1 MLFQL
6 LGAIAAACARGRTCD
21 QKPDGATL
29 VLQAL
34 AAVIGRPGRAK
45 TPSENAKWGAK
56 RKGQVK
62 RPSTDDSDRVRMLG
76 MSGRALSFGMMA
88 EAYERFRPGYPVE
101 LFDMVMAY
109 AGQPARRALE
119 IGAGTGKATRLFAQ
133 RQVMVTAT
141 DPDRA
146 MLAEL
151 RKHVPASVRTVQ
163 AAFED
168 LQPGE
173 RYGLVYAAAAL
184 HWTNPEGRWSRMAA
198 LLEPGGVFAS
208 FGGPIQLAD
217 PAVEEAV
224 RAARAPFLES
234 DEIPS
239 PDGTPPEHEMQWPG
253 TELQRSEWF
262 TGVQQD
268 VVERRLTIS
277 ATEYVGQLSTI
288 SAYLVLPTSE
298 REQVFGQIMQVLPE
312 TVEIAADITVHLAR
326 RRNAQ

>member
-1 MLFQL
+1 
-6 LGAIAAACARGRTCD
+6 
-21 QKPDGATL
+21 
-29 VLQAL
+29 
-34 AAVIGRPGRAK
+34 
-45 TPSENAKWGAK
+45 
-56 RKGQVK
+56 
-62 RPSTDDSDRVRMLG
+62 
-76 MSGRALSFGMMA
+76 MA

-109 AGQPARRALE
+109 AGQPAGTALE

-133 RQVMVTAT
+133 QGVTVTAT
-141 DPDRA
+141 EPDGA

-173 RYGLVYAAAAL
+173 TYGLVYAAAAL

-217 PAVEEAV
+217 PDVAEAV

-239 PDGTPPEHEMQWPG
+239 PDGTPPGHDMQWPG
-253 TELQRSEWF
+253 TELRRSEWF
-262 TGVQQD
+262 TGVQQS
-268 VVERRLTIS
+268 VIERRLTMS
-277 ATEYVGQLSTI
+277 ARDYVGQLTTI
-288 SAYLVLPTSE
+288 SAYLVLPASE
-298 REQVFGQIMQVLPE
+298 QEQVFSQIMQVLPE
-312 TVEIAADITVHLAR
+312 TVEVAADITVHLAR
-326 RRNAQ
+326 RRYEQ